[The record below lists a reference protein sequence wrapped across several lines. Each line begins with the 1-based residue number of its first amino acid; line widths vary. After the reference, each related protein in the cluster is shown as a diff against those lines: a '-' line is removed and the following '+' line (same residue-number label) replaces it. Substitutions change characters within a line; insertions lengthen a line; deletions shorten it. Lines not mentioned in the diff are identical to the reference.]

1 MTPPWNSSGVLG
13 GPERRHLDRRG
24 RERSGPNRRKQ
35 ARRRRTR
42 TVLLAAAMS
51 SAPGLRP
58 LTALFP
64 VGAVVKPQVDV
75 STEFEVIPAEGSLRK
90 HHSRSRTKPTTSTAS
105 LIRAVMQA
113 ESAFH
118 PYVVSRAGAEG
129 LMQLM
134 PDLADEMG
142 VSDSFDPRENIMGGA
157 RYLKRLLDYHN
168 GNIDLDARQLQ
179 RRPRQRRALRRRAAV
194 PRNAQLRQEDQAD
207 PQEAIATPIRHFLP
221 GQRSLPGWHV
231 PKSLP
236 RGDSRFFIPIQAGAQ
251 ILLRVARRFA

>member
-1 MTPPWNSSGVLG
+1 MTPPFNSSGVLG

-24 RERSGPNRRKQ
+24 RERGGLDRRQQ

-58 LTALFP
+58 MIALFP
-64 VGAVVKPQVDV
+64 VGKVVKPHVDV
-75 STEFEVIPAEGSLRK
+75 TTEFEVVPAKKAYEDLIQEAA
-90 HHSRSRTKPTTSTAS
+90 RTYDIDAS

-142 VSDSFDPRENIMGGA
+142 VTDSFDPRENIMGGA
-157 RYLKRLLDYHN
+157 RYLKQLLGLHK
-168 GNIDLDARQLQ
+168 GNIALTLASYNAGPGNV
-179 RRPRQRRALRRRAAV
+179 RRYGGV
-194 PRNAQLRQEDQAD
+194 PPFKETRSYVKKIKKILKNDRTAD
-207 PQEAIATPIRHFLP
+207 
-221 GQRSLPGWHV
+221 
-231 PKSLP
+231 
-236 RGDSRFFIPIQAGAQ
+236 
-251 ILLRVARRFA
+251 